1 MIYSVVSL
9 LESCILCFPGQ
20 CAHCFSCFLCSITLQ
35 DIVWYADD
43 AYPDMSKLTATSSLP
58 QPPGIILFLFSC
70 ASLSVNFPNPDKT
83 KRESK
88 HCIILV
94 QSYMASNM
102 AYSILKNSFFLK
114 RLMFFQT
121 PSDSQQCFHFSS
133 VVCSL
138 PFYVAFCT
146 LLHSGVGKLLTHIF
160 FQSGGVFPGPD
171 HYRRRGAPAQPR
183 HADVR
188 GGLVP
193 PVAARLPE
201 GAGRRGLVHPAEQD
215 VCPSALPAFS
225 CRSMEIIGSSFDT
238 CWVVRF
244 WRMDGWVGAT
254 GRCVMRVQLG
264 IF

>member
-83 KRESK
+83 KRERK
-88 HCIILV
+88 HCI
-94 QSYMASNM
+94 MASNM

-160 FQSGGVFPGPD
+160 FPEQRSLPWSRSLQATWRTGPASARGCAWRTRAAGG
-171 HYRRRGAPAQPR
+171 
-183 HADVR
+183 
-188 GGLVP
+188 
-193 PVAARLPE
+193 
-201 GAGRRGLVHPAEQD
+201 
-215 VCPSALPAFS
+215 CPTA
-225 CRSMEIIGSSFDT
+225 
-238 CWVVRF
+238 
-244 WRMDGWVGAT
+244 
-254 GRCVMRVQLG
+254 
-264 IF
+264 